1 MRHARVHRAVAG
13 AWLAAL
19 LLTGGGGLGTEA
31 CADEVADQP
40 FEVVTTLQQ
49 APGNI
54 TVTPDG
60 RILVSQHQFYD
71 PTYRVVEVLADGST
85 RPFPNA
91 EWASAPGPDGVGMQ
105 AVLGIHSDPV
115 GVVWMLDNGSK
126 PPRLIGWDT
135 RTGSLGRVI
144 PIPPPASHE
153 GSFLND
159 FAVDMTNGAFY
170 IADIG
175 DGPKGG
181 AIVVVA
187 AADGSAR
194 RLLAG
199 HPLTS
204 AEDVPM
210 VIGGRAVRRKMA
222 SGEVVEPRIGIN
234 PITIDVENAWVYFGA
249 MHGTS
254 LYRVRTADLLD
265 ASLDEAEL
273 AKRVER
279 FGPKPVS
286 DGISI
291 DNAGDVYVTD
301 VQASGIG
308 VTNADGQYQL
318 LFSDP
323 QKLSWPDSIAA
334 GPDGFMYVAVNKLNL
349 SKQLNAGVNESQPPY
364 YVVRFQP
371 LAPVTVGR

>member
-1 MRHARVHRAVAG
+1 MRCPHRVVYGAV
-13 AWLAAL
+13 LAFSL
-19 LLTGGGGLGTEA
+19 LLSGEAGLMDA
-31 CADEVADQP
+31 RADDTDANP
-40 FEVVTTLQQ
+40 SFETFATLQQ

-54 TVTPDG
+54 AITPDG
-60 RILVSQHQFYD
+60 RIIVSQHQFYN

-91 EWASAPGPDGVGMQ
+91 EWASAPGPDGIGMQ

-115 GVVWMLDNGSK
+115 GVVWMLDNGSQ

-135 RTGSLGRVI
+135 RTDQLARVI
-144 PIPPPASHE
+144 PIPAPASVE

-170 IADIG
+170 IADFG
-175 DGPKGG
+175 QGAHGG

-187 AADGSAR
+187 AETGQAR

-199 HPLTS
+199 HARTS
-204 AEDVPM
+204 AEDVAMMIDDRP
-210 VIGGRAVRRKMA
+210 VRARQA
-222 SGEVVEPRIGIN
+222 NGEIVESRVAVN
-234 PITIDVENAWVYFGA
+234 PITIDVANEWVYFGA

-265 ASLDEAEL
+265 ASLDESQL
-273 AKRVER
+273 AQRVER
-279 FGPKPVS
+279 FGPKPPS

-291 DNAGDVYVTD
+291 DNAGNVYVTD

-308 VTNADGQYQL
+308 ATTADGQYQL
-318 LFSDP
+318 LFSDAE
-323 QKLSWPDSIAA
+323 KVSWPDAIAA
-334 GPDGFMYVAVNKLNL
+334 GPDGWMYVTVNKLHRTP
-349 SKQLNAGVNESQPPY
+349 QLNAGVNDASPPY
-364 YVVRFQP
+364 YIVRFQP
-371 LAPVTVGR
+371 LAPVSVGR

>member
-1 MRHARVHRAVAG
+1 MEFASRRRVVIG
-13 AWLAAL
+13 AL
-19 LLTGGGGLGTEA
+19 LAVSALVVGGGLTMDA
-31 CADEVADQP
+31 RADQA
-40 FEVVTTLQQ
+40 FEVVATLQQ

-60 RILVSQHQFYD
+60 RIIVSQHQFYD
-71 PTYRVVEVLADGST
+71 PGYRVVEVLADGST
-85 RPFPNA
+85 RPFPND
-91 EWASAPGPDGVGMQ
+91 EWASAPGPGGVGMQ

-135 RTGSLGRVI
+135 RTNTLGRVI
-144 PIPPPASHE
+144 PIPSPASHD

-175 DGPKGG
+175 EGPRGG

-199 HPLTS
+199 HTHTS

-210 VIGGRAVRRKMA
+210 VIGDRPVRARRPN
-222 SGEVVEPRIGIN
+222 GEVVESRVAVN
-234 PITIDVENAWVYFGA
+234 PITIDVENEWVYFGA
-249 MHGTS
+249 MHGTQIN
-254 LYRVRTADLLD
+254 RIRTADLLNP
-265 ASLDEAEL
+265 ALGEEQLAE
-273 AKRVER
+273 RVER
-279 FGPKPVS
+279 FGPKPPS

-291 DNAGDVYVTD
+291 DNAGGVYVTD

-308 VTNADGQYQL
+308 MTNADGQYQL

-323 QKLSWPDSIAA
+323 ERLSWPDSIAA
-334 GPDGFMYVAVNKLNL
+334 GPDGWMYVAVNKLHRTP
-349 SKQLNAGVNESQPPY
+349 QLNAGVNESEPPY

>member
-1 MRHARVHRAVAG
+1 MRRHGLLGLSLAFSLLMSGAGGASDAHADDG
-13 AWLAAL
+13 AS
-19 LLTGGGGLGTEA
+19 
-31 CADEVADQP
+31 DQA

-54 TVTPDG
+54 TITPDG

-85 RPFPNA
+85 QPFPSE
-91 EWASAPGPDGVGMQ
+91 EWASAPGPGGVGMQ

-135 RTGSLGRVI
+135 RTNQLGRVI
-144 PIPPPASHE
+144 PIPPPASVD

-159 FAVDMTNGAFY
+159 FAVDMSHGAFY

-175 DGPKGG
+175 QGARGG

-210 VIGGRAVRRKMA
+210 VIGERPVRRRTG

-234 PITIDVENAWVYFGA
+234 PITIDVENEWVYFGA

-265 ASLDEAEL
+265 TTLDEAEL

-308 VTNADGQYQL
+308 VINADGQYQL

-323 QKLSWPDSIAA
+323 EKLSWPDSIAA
-334 GPDGFMYVAVNKLNL
+334 GPDGLMYVAVNKLNL
-349 SKQLNAGVNESQPPY
+349 TPQLNGGVNESKPPY

-371 LAPVTVGR
+371 LAPVSVGR